1 MVGSFRGVRVGTPS
15 KLAGKTTYVRYR
27 YSTHTSIL
35 LCSDLIGT
43 GSLYTPFAIKE
54 QRLHFCKGFG
64 QNRERGKLIARL
76 DSRRRGCDVVIA
88 DVVPPR
94 RLKLGK
100 R

>member
-1 MVGSFRGVRVGTPS
+1 MGCFGGGNVGTAG